1 MSSTPSRL
9 PAGAIVAAYFAAGVC
24 LYTSALQM
32 HEVFASHSVTSGS
45 GQRAI
50 LLCAAILIGGAVSW
64 RLLGHLY
71 SRHAAAK
78 SFGAAL
84 FLVTLACIYTEGMSI
99 ATSAMSLTT
108 GVNARLIEDARTSP
122 GSQANERIQNAAAT
136 AIEQL
141 AGDLENMPSNYY
153 TRGQQTADSMAQIL
167 AQQTQLAK
175 VQAEA
180 TTANSATARTLDQI
194 GSKFGWTADQVA
206 ARWALGIALALSLI
220 PLATQLALGT
230 LSDQNMMDEQAE
242 REAFT
247 MPGK

>member
-1 MSSTPSRL
+1 MSSAPSRL

-32 HEVFASHSVTSGS
+32 HEVFASHSVAAGS

-71 SRHAAAK
+71 SRHASAR

-84 FLVTLACIYTEGMSI
+84 ALVFIACIYTEAMSI

-108 GVNARLIEDARTSP
+108 GVNARLIADANNAP
-122 GSQANERIQNAAAT
+122 GAQANERVQAAA
-136 AIEQL
+136 ASAVEQL
-141 AGDLENMPSNYY
+141 ASDLENMPANYY
-153 TRGQQTADSMAQIL
+153 TRGQRTADSMAQIL
-167 AQQTQLAK
+167 TQQTRLAE
-175 VQAEA
+175 VQAVA
-180 TTANSATARTLDQI
+180 STANSATARTLEQV
-194 GSKFGWTADQVA
+194 GNKFGWSADQVA
-206 ARWALGIALALSLI
+206 ARWSLGIALALSLI

-230 LSDQNMMDEQAE
+230 LSDQNMMD
-242 REAFT
+242 READAEAFA